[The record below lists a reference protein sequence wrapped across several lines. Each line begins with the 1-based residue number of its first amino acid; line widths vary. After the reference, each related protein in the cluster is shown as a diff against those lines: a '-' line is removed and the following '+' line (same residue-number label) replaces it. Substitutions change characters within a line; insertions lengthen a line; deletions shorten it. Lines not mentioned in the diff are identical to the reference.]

1 VRLWRGLGRR
11 LLWAAVACG
20 LAGVASSIV
29 ATSSL
34 ATEALAG
41 RIGPALAVL
50 VRRDAAH
57 CDAAPEA
64 WTIRAPGGVEAY
76 AYPADALRSPHPD
89 APPLDGR
96 LAAELADGRPAAVR
110 IRFGDP
116 KGGALAFRVRDAGP
130 CARVQIVWRRDIP
143 YRLSML
149 AGLVVVAF
157 ISIGGV
163 AFVSGRQILRPL
175 LARIERTAEAAARLG
190 EADAVLP
197 APSEDEDEL
206 DRVVAGM
213 QRAHTRILDD
223 AAAERARRDA
233 LVRHLADLAHDLKTP
248 LASLS
253 LALDAALEAAVDE
266 AQQAELRR
274 ALVEVRDVSDLI
286 DDLRTAAQL
295 REGIDPLDG
304 DPSTDL
310 SELVERVGAR
320 LAPIARG
327 AGIAVEIATPD
338 DPVLVR
344 CRSTMAAQAV
354 ANLAKNAV
362 VYNDRGGHVAIVL
375 ERSDRDFELRV
386 LDDGPGVPPEIL
398 PRLED
403 RHFRHDEAR
412 QRAPDGSGL
421 GLAITAE
428 VCRRAGWTLALEA
441 HAPRGLCATIR
452 GPLRD

>member
-1 VRLWRGLGRR
+1 MV
-11 LLWAAVACG
+11 
-20 LAGVASSIV
+20 SSIV
-29 ATSSL
+29 VTSAL

-41 RIGPALAVL
+41 RVGPALAVL

-57 CDAAPEA
+57 CEAAPEA
-64 WTIRAPGGVEAY
+64 WTVRAAEGVEAY
-76 AYPADALRSPHPD
+76 AYAADSLRSPHPD
-89 APPLDGR
+89 APPLDEG
-96 LAAELADGRPAAVR
+96 LAEQLAEGRPSAVR
-110 IRFGDP
+110 IRFGHP
-116 KGGALAFRVRDAGP
+116 HGGALAFRVHETGP
-130 CARVQIVWRRDIP
+130 CARVQVVWRRNIP

-157 ISIGGV
+157 VSIGGV
-163 AFVSGRQILRPL
+163 AFASGRRLLRPL
-175 LARIERTAEAAARLG
+175 LARIERTAEAATRLG
-190 EADAVLP
+190 EASAVLP
-197 APSEDEDEL
+197 APSEDDDEL

-213 QRAHTRILDD
+213 HRAHARILAD

-233 LVRHLADLAHDLKTP
+233 LARHLADLAHDLKTP

-253 LALDAALEAAVDE
+253 LALDAALEAAVDD
-266 AQQAELRR
+266 AQRAELRR

-304 DPSTDL
+304 DPTADL

-327 AGIAVEIATPD
+327 AGVALDIATPD

-344 CRSTMAAQAV
+344 CRPTMAAQTI

-362 VYNDRGGHVAIVL
+362 SYNDHGGHVAIVL
-375 ERSDRDFELRV
+375 ERRGEDFELQV
-386 LDDGPGVPPEIL
+386 LDDGPGVPPELL

-428 VCRRAGWTLALEA
+428 ICRRAGWTLALEA
-441 HAPRGLCATIR
+441 HAPRGLRATIR
-452 GPLRD
+452 GPIRR